1 MKPSVVLLGFVL
13 GSAAAITFA
22 LAGVAFVF
30 ALLRAEHP
38 SLQAELPS
46 LLLSLGMFTVLT
58 ALAGASF
65 YGSLRTTKWRQ
76 IALGFLLIGLA
87 AVGWFHWPG

>member
-1 MKPSVVLLGFVL
+1 MLGFVL

-22 LAGVAFVF
+22 LGGVTIVF

-38 SLQAELPS
+38 RLQTELPS

-58 ALAGASF
+58 AVAAASF
-65 YGSLRTTKWRQ
+65 YGQLRTATWRKFAVG
-76 IALGFLLIGLA
+76 ILLLGLA
-87 AVGWFHWPG
+87 AIGWFHWPG